1 MPEPGPPLSD
11 AEVARGLAT
20 VHARLAALAADP
32 HVADVAVELGEIRQ
46 HLAQLAAQNAEVR
59 ARLGHALDLPPADP
73 GEDAPPE
80 TA

>member
-32 HVADVAVELGEIRQ
+32 HVADVGTELGEIRK
-46 HLAQLAAQNAEVR
+46 HLAELAAQNAEVR
-59 ARLGHALDLPPADP
+59 ARLGLTLGLPPLNAE
-73 GEDAPPE
+73 EDARSE
-80 TA
+80 RA